1 MVGDHL
7 EAESV
12 MVWLE
17 FKLSFSKQV
26 HNCCLLVWL
35 HLDVASAEQESTA
48 GPRGQDEDD
57 KEEDLSMETEDQEV
71 DLQAAEVQ
79 ELKPEQLDSSKAS
92 QTGVKFSSSPAR
104 FFFSFQQFLNFS
116 DVKHLLTSVVVL
128 QV

>member
-1 MVGDHL
+1 M
-7 EAESV
+7 
-12 MVWLE
+12 
-17 FKLSFSKQV
+17 
-26 HNCCLLVWL
+26 
-35 HLDVASAEQESTA
+35 ASAEQESTA

-104 FFFSFQQFLNFS
+104 FFFFISTIF
-116 DVKHLLTSVVVL
+116 KLLSCEASPD
-128 QV
+128 

>member
-1 MVGDHL
+1 M
-7 EAESV
+7 
-12 MVWLE
+12 
-17 FKLSFSKQV
+17 
-26 HNCCLLVWL
+26 
-35 HLDVASAEQESTA
+35 ASAEQESTA

-92 QTGVKFSSSPAR
+92 QTGVKFSSSPAH

-116 DVKHLLTSVVVL
+116 DVKHLLTSVAVV

>member
-1 MVGDHL
+1 M
-7 EAESV
+7 
-12 MVWLE
+12 
-17 FKLSFSKQV
+17 
-26 HNCCLLVWL
+26 
-35 HLDVASAEQESTA
+35 ASAEQESTA

-104 FFFSFQQFLNFS
+104 FFFFFSFQQFLNFS
-116 DVKHLLTSVVVL
+116 DVKHLLTSVAVV

>member
-1 MVGDHL
+1 M
-7 EAESV
+7 
-12 MVWLE
+12 
-17 FKLSFSKQV
+17 
-26 HNCCLLVWL
+26 
-35 HLDVASAEQESTA
+35 ASAEQESTA

-104 FFFSFQQFLNFS
+104 FFFFSFQQFLNFS
-116 DVKHLLTSVVVL
+116 DVKHLLTSVAVV